1 MNFSDIAINKY
12 SSNHSYTKFQTKSG
26 IWFSGR
32 IACSLFF
39 IGEADESRKNRVDHL
54 EMKLG
59 IIHHIP

>member
-1 MNFSDIAINKY
+1 M
-12 SSNHSYTKFQTKSG
+12 FQTKSG

-39 IGEADESRKNRVDHL
+39 IGEADESRKNRLDHL

-59 IIHHIP
+59 IILNTNPIIKSKGICANLKLLK

>member
-1 MNFSDIAINKY
+1 M
-12 SSNHSYTKFQTKSG
+12 FQTKSG

-59 IIHHIP
+59 IIPEERNLAKIPFGFNYPNWY